1 LLLAEIPNSR
11 ADEAEME
18 DRHHLTFDTYEEEN
32 LTLVEYLGRAVFCQK
47 RPFTGAQF
55 RRFMF
60 AQSKPCPEMIELVA
74 QLKARHGLEILCS
87 WNRPS

>member
-1 LLLAEIPNSR
+1 
-11 ADEAEME
+11 
-18 DRHHLTFDTYEEEN
+18 
-32 LTLVEYLGRAVFCQK
+32 
-47 RPFTGAQF
+47 
-55 RRFMF
+55 MF